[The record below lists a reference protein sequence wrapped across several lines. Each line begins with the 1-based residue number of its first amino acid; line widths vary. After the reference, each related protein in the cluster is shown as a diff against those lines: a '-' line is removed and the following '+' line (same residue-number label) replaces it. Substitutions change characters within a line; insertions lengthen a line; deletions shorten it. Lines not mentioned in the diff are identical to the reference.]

1 MVEKIAVSEAR
12 RNIADLI
19 GRVHYRG
26 ARIVLERSGK
36 PVAALISMEDYAA
49 LAEMLED
56 LGDSRDARKM
66 LGELKREELVDFRD
80 YVKARKRKTV

>member
-1 MVEKIAVSEAR
+1 MVEKVAVSEAR
-12 RNIADLI
+12 RHIADLI
-19 GRVHYRG
+19 GRVYYRG

-49 LAEMLED
+49 LAEMLDDLED
-56 LGDSRDARKM
+56 IRDARKM

-80 YVKARKRKTV
+80 YVKARKRKAL

>member
-1 MVEKIAVSEAR
+1 MVEKVAVSEAR

-36 PVAALISMEDYAA
+36 PVAVLISMEDYAA

-56 LGDSRDARKM
+56 LEDLRDARKM

-80 YVKARKRKTV
+80 YVKTRKRKAV